1 MYTQSKRGGSRI
13 RRRRISVGGQDQD
26 SGSRSPKINNSELN
40 ACALSVMP
48 ELEEG
53 TFNSISNP
61 SPNHQ
66 RSSNSVEKSG
76 FNQGFVQGT
85 FAAPLSL
92 VSPGGGLK
100 QLDFSLDDTD
110 FIFDSIFATGAG
122 NQHES
127 MDSGYETSEHAGTL
141 SDSEREVPIRVYS
154 SDEDM

>member
-1 MYTQSKRGGSRI
+1 
-13 RRRRISVGGQDQD
+13 
-26 SGSRSPKINNSELN
+26 
-40 ACALSVMP
+40 MP

-53 TFNSISNP
+53 IFSHRSPSNP
-61 SPNHQ
+61 VRENIHEIS
-66 RSSNSVEKSG
+66 E
-76 FNQGFVQGT
+76 FNPGVPAGLGT

-110 FIFDSIFATGAG
+110 FIFDSIFAATT
-122 NQHES
+122 QHES

-141 SDSEREVPIRVYS
+141 SESGREVPIRVYS

>member
-1 MYTQSKRGGSRI
+1 MMDFDFSTDFWSDSTKVGSATKPAKPVRKKFAVPPVKLACLECRASRTRCDGKPECSNCINRGKTCVYTQSKRGGSRI

-53 TFNSISNP
+53 TF
-61 SPNHQ
+61 
-66 RSSNSVEKSG
+66 
-76 FNQGFVQGT
+76 
-85 FAAPLSL
+85 AAPLSL

-122 NQHES
+122 
-127 MDSGYETSEHAGTL
+127 
-141 SDSEREVPIRVYS
+141 
-154 SDEDM
+154 

>member
-13 RRRRISVGGQDQD
+13 RRRRVSLGEQE
-26 SGSRSPKINNSELN
+26 SGERSPKINNNELN

-53 TFNSISNP
+53 IFTHNSNP
-61 SPNHQ
+61 PST
-66 RSSNSVEKSG
+66 RNSTVEKSE
-76 FNQGFVQGT
+76 FNIPGYQGT

-110 FIFDSIFATGAG
+110 YIFDSIFAAG
-122 NQHES
+122 NGAQPEG

-141 SDSEREVPIRVYS
+141 SESGKEVPIRVYS
-154 SDEDM
+154 CDEDM

>member
-13 RRRRISVGGQDQD
+13 RRRRVSLGEQENGE
-26 SGSRSPKINNSELN
+26 RSPKINNNELN

-53 TFNSISNP
+53 IFTHDSNP
-61 SPNHQ
+61 PHPST
-66 RSSNSVEKSG
+66 RNSTIEKSE
-76 FNQGFVQGT
+76 FNIPGYQGT

-110 FIFDSIFATGAG
+110 YIFDSIFAAG
-122 NQHES
+122 TAAQPEG

-141 SDSEREVPIRVYS
+141 SESGREVPIRVYS
-154 SDEDM
+154 CDEDM